1 MKGVWLVTGEDDPPD
16 FDGTHYESTL
26 GYFEGTLK
34 EVVEY
39 RGNFETLLDLTRR
52 RIDKENRDTK
62 RTFH

>member
-39 RGNFETLLDLTRR
+39 AVTL
-52 RIDKENRDTK
+52 K
-62 RTFH
+62 RFWT